1 MPAPNLYHV
10 VVVRGGK
17 TIHLPTSVPTNLL
30 PFIDKRRFVAN
41 DEEFDAFK
49 KVVEEKFGK

>member
-49 KVVEEKFGK
+49 KVVAKKFGK